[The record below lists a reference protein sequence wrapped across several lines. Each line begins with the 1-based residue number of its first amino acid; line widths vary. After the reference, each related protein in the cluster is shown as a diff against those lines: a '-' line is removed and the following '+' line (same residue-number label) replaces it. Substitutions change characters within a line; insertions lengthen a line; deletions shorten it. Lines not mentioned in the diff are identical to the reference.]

1 MLQIVKAPSEILR
14 QQLMPVAKVDKDVIK
29 ILKEMEDTL
38 KAQKD
43 PVGVGLAANQVGL
56 NLRIF
61 LAVINNIIIPFIN
74 PEILEVGKELYPSKD
89 SKNPLLEGC
98 LSLHGFYGPVKRPKS
113 ITIRAI
119 TLSPNTPKTPNLPN
133 NPKYYT
139 LQTKKYVN
147 FPAEII
153 QHEVDHLNGILFVQR
168 ILEQNAKLY
177 EITGKDKDGDTIF
190 EEVRLQ

>member
-1 MLQIVKAPSEILR
+1 MLQIVKAPNEILR
-14 QQLMPVAKVDKDVIK
+14 QKLKPVTRIDRGI
-29 ILKEMEDTL
+29 INIIREMEETL

-56 NLRIF
+56 DLQIF
-61 LAVINNIIIPFIN
+61 LAVINDIITPFIN
-74 PEILEVGKELYPSKD
+74 PEILESGKELYPSKD

-113 ITIRAI
+113 ITVRAI
-119 TLSPNTPKTPNLPN
+119 TITPNIPKSPQLPTD
-133 NPKYYT
+133 PKYYT
-139 LQTKKYVN
+139 VQTKKYTN

-168 ILEQNAKLY
+168 ILEQNEKLY
-177 EITGKDKDGDTIF
+177 EITGTDKDGNTVF
-190 EEVRLQ
+190 EEVKLT